1 VNRVVVVLGGLTLAG
16 LAAAALGSSASAAPA
31 PTPKPPPAKGPGIGG
46 LKTAVAPPPPAT
58 TVSWSAS
65 CLPTFHDEAAL
76 HVWAFKLG
84 ENQVKGQT
92 PEQLLES
99 GGRAAMG
106 RCWPPPADLT
116 PWQPLLHVI
125 YRAARAYLQGLVFG
139 GHLTQDAAQELLSK
153 GRAFLLARG
162 VEELLPPTLYNVT

>member
-1 VNRVVVVLGGLTLAG
+1 MNRAVLILGGLGLAG
-16 LAAAALGSSASAAPA
+16 AAAVAFGSSASAAPG
-31 PTPKPPPAKGPGIGG
+31 TKPPPAKGPGIAGG
-46 LKTAVAPPPPAT
+46 LKTATAPAPPPTAL
-58 TVSWSAS
+58 SWSAS
-65 CLPTFHDEAAL
+65 CLPTFHDEAQL
-76 HVWAFKLG
+76 HLWAYKLG

-92 PEQLLES
+92 AEQLLES
-99 GGRAAMG
+99 GARAAMG

-139 GHLTQDAAQELLSK
+139 GHLTRDAAQELLSQ